1 MNTAVVY
8 KKINENNY
16 QGYKIKEILNILPKK
31 SGVYIFKNSKG
42 KIIYIGKAKNIHSR
56 VKSYFQDRSDNFLY
70 AKPLDFAKKI
80 KSIDYIVTDNETE
93 ALILEGSL
101 IKKNKPKYNID
112 LKDDKSYP
120 FIAVTV
126 NEKFPRVFLTRD
138 RNIKGAKYF
147 GPYTDAG
154 AVRKT
159 LEYLR
164 RIFPVRDCGK
174 ARPGKS
180 TNMPCLNYHIKLCSA
195 PCDGNVSQEEY
206 RKNIDFIMLFLK
218 GKDRTIIDWLKAKME
233 QYSKNREFEKAAELR
248 NKIEDINKLHKDQKI
263 FFTAESTWDFIST
276 ARDADDAVIS
286 LFTYRLGVLAVVSN
300 FTINNTR
307 YFNDEEIL
315 SSFIENYYSNIN
327 DVPSKIFCPFEIK
340 NTELISKWLTKK
352 KGGKIEICVSKIGEK
367 KKIMEMAVRN
377 SKLYLEK
384 KKFEKNTG
392 HSKIYKNFAKLK
404 KVLGLVNIPGR
415 IECFDISNLKN
426 TFPVG
431 SMAVALDGKLLTND
445 YRYFKIKTVAGQ
457 DDCRMMGEIVTRRL
471 RYLEGGEIKKGNSFY
486 EKPDLIIIDGG
497 KAQFNTASKLI
508 SERQIQDI
516 DIISIAKKE
525 ETVFCSKY
533 PDGIKLDLSDSYM
546 HVLINVRDEAH
557 RFAVNYHRRLRSRSM
572 TDSLLDGIKGI
583 GEKKKKYIF
592 ENISSIEELKSK
604 TMKDLINMKGLNY
617 KDATNIYRNIHR

>member
-1 MNTAVVY
+1 MNTVAVD
-8 KKINENNY
+8 KKINGNNY
-16 QGYKIKEILNILPKK
+16 QGYKIKEILKILPKK

-42 KIIYIGKAKNIHSR
+42 KIIYIGKAKNLYSR

-70 AKPLDFAKKI
+70 AKPLDFAKRI

-164 RIFPVRDCGK
+164 RIFPVRDCRK

-180 TNMPCLNYHIKLCSA
+180 TNMPCLNYHIKLCPA

-248 NKIEDINKLHKDQKI
+248 NKIENINKLHKDQKI

-286 LFTYRLGVLAVVSN
+286 LFTYRSGVLAVVSN

-327 DVPSKIFCPFEIK
+327 DIPSKIFCPFEIK
-340 NTELISKWLTKK
+340 NTELISKWLTEK

-392 HSKIYKNFAKLK
+392 HSKIYKNFVKLK
-404 KVLGLVNIPGR
+404 KVLGLVNIPRR

-431 SMAVALDGKLLTND
+431 SMSVALNGKLLTND

-471 RYLEGGEIKKGNSFY
+471 RYLEGGEIKKRNSFY

-525 ETVFCSKY
+525 ETIFCSKY
-533 PDGIKLDLSDSYM
+533 PDGIKLDLSDNYM
-546 HVLINVRDEAH
+546 RVLIKVRDEAH
-557 RFAVNYHRRLRSRSM
+557 RFAVNYHRRLRGRSM

-604 TMKDLINMKGLNY
+604 TIKDLMNIKGLNY

>member
-1 MNTAVVY
+1 MNTVAVD
-8 KKINENNY
+8 KKINKNNY
-16 QGYKIKEILNILPKK
+16 QEYEIKEILKILPKK

-42 KIIYIGKAKNIHSR
+42 KIIYIGKANNLYSR
-56 VKSYFQDRSDNFLY
+56 AKSYFQDRSDNFLY
-70 AKPLDFAKKI
+70 AKPLDFAKRI

-93 ALILEGSL
+93 ALILECSL

-126 NEKFPRVFLTRD
+126 NEKFPRVFLTRE

-154 AVRKT
+154 AVRKA

-164 RIFPVRDCGK
+164 RIFPVRDCRK

-180 TNMPCLNYHIKLCSA
+180 TNMPCLNYHIKLCPA

-248 NKIEDINKLHKDQKI
+248 NKIEDINKLHNDQKI

-286 LFTYRLGVLAVVSN
+286 LFTYRSGVLAVVSN

-327 DVPSKIFCPFEIK
+327 DIPSKIFCPFEIK
-340 NTELISKWLTKK
+340 NTELISKWLTEK

-392 HSKIYKNFAKLK
+392 HSKIYKNFVKLK
-404 KVLGLVNIPGR
+404 KVLGLVNIPRR

-431 SMAVALDGKLLTND
+431 SMSVALNGKLLTND

-471 RYLEGGEIKKGNSFY
+471 RYLEGGEIKKRNSFY

-508 SERQIQDI
+508 SKRQIQDI

-525 ETVFCSKY
+525 ETIFCSKY
-533 PDGIKLDLSDSYM
+533 PDGIKLDLSDNYM
-546 HVLINVRDEAH
+546 HVLIKVRDEAH
-557 RFAVNYHRRLRSRSM
+557 RFAVNYHRRLRGRSM
-572 TDSLLDGIKGI
+572 TDSLLDWIKGI

-604 TMKDLINMKGLNY
+604 TIKDLMNIKGLNY

>member
-1 MNTAVVY
+1 MNTVAVD

-16 QGYKIKEILNILPKK
+16 QGYKIKEILKILPKK

-42 KIIYIGKAKNIHSR
+42 KIIYIGKAKNLYSR

-70 AKPLDFAKKI
+70 AKPLDFAKRI

-138 RNIKGAKYF
+138 RNINGAKYF

-154 AVRKT
+154 AVRKA

-164 RIFPVRDCGK
+164 RIFPVRDCRK

-180 TNMPCLNYHIKLCSA
+180 TNMPCLNYHIKLCPA

-233 QYSKNREFEKAAELR
+233 QYSKNREFEKAADLR
-248 NKIEDINKLHKDQKI
+248 NKIENINKLHKDQKI

-286 LFTYRLGVLAVVSN
+286 LFTYRSGVLAVVSN

-327 DVPSKIFCPFEIK
+327 DIPSKIFCPFEIK
-340 NTELISKWLTKK
+340 NTELISKWLTEK

-367 KKIMEMAVRN
+367 KKIMEMVVRN

-392 HSKIYKNFAKLK
+392 HSKIYKNFVKLK
-404 KVLGLVNIPGR
+404 KVLGLVNIPRR

-431 SMAVALDGKLLTND
+431 SMSVALDGKLLTND

-508 SERQIQDI
+508 SERQIQNI

-525 ETVFCSKY
+525 ETIFCSKY
-533 PDGIKLDLSDSYM
+533 PDGIKLDLSDNYM
-546 HVLINVRDEAH
+546 HVLIKVRDEAH

-572 TDSLLDGIKGI
+572 TDSLLDWIKGI

-604 TMKDLINMKGLNY
+604 TIKDLMNIKGLNH

>member
-1 MNTAVVY
+1 MNTVAVD
-8 KKINENNY
+8 KKINKNNY
-16 QGYKIKEILNILPKK
+16 QEYEIKEILKILPKK

-42 KIIYIGKAKNIHSR
+42 KIIYIGKANNLYSR

-70 AKPLDFAKKI
+70 AKPLDFAKRI

-120 FIAVTV
+120 FIVVTV
-126 NEKFPRVFLTRD
+126 NEKFPRVFLTRE

-147 GPYTDAG
+147 GPYTDAR
-154 AVRKT
+154 AVRKA

-164 RIFPVRDCGK
+164 RIFPVRDCRK

-180 TNMPCLNYHIKLCSA
+180 TNMPCLNYHIKLCPA

-206 RKNIDFIMLFLK
+206 RKNIDFIILFLK

-248 NKIEDINKLHKDQKI
+248 NKIEDINKLHNDQKI

-286 LFTYRLGVLAVVSN
+286 LFTYRSGVLAVVSN

-327 DVPSKIFCPFEIK
+327 DIPSKIFCPFEIK
-340 NTELISKWLTKK
+340 NTELISKWLTEK

-392 HSKIYKNFAKLK
+392 HSKIYKNFVKLK
-404 KVLGLVNIPGR
+404 KVLGLVNIPRR

-431 SMAVALDGKLLTND
+431 SMSVALNGKLLTND

-471 RYLEGGEIKKGNSFY
+471 RYLEGGEIKKRNSFY

-508 SERQIQDI
+508 SKRQIQDI

-525 ETVFCSKY
+525 ETIFCSKY
-533 PDGIKLDLSDSYM
+533 PDGIKLDLSDNYM
-546 HVLINVRDEAH
+546 HVLIKVRDEAH
-557 RFAVNYHRRLRSRSM
+557 RFAVNYHRRLRGRSM
-572 TDSLLDGIKGI
+572 TDSLLDWIKGI

-604 TMKDLINMKGLNY
+604 TIKDLMNIKGLNY

>member
-1 MNTAVVY
+1 MNTVAVD
-8 KKINENNY
+8 KKINGNNY
-16 QGYKIKEILNILPKK
+16 QGYKIKEILKILPKK

-42 KIIYIGKAKNIHSR
+42 KIIYIGKAKNLYSR

-70 AKPLDFAKKI
+70 AKPLDFAKRI

-164 RIFPVRDCGK
+164 RIFPVRDCRK

-180 TNMPCLNYHIKLCSA
+180 TNMPCLNYHIKLCPA

-248 NKIEDINKLHKDQKI
+248 NKIENINKLHKDQKI

-286 LFTYRLGVLAVVSN
+286 LFTYRSGVLAVVSN

-327 DVPSKIFCPFEIK
+327 DIPSKIFCPFEIK
-340 NTELISKWLTKK
+340 NTELISKWLTEK

-392 HSKIYKNFAKLK
+392 HSKIYKNFVKLK
-404 KVLGLVNIPGR
+404 KVLGLVNIPRR

-431 SMAVALDGKLLTND
+431 SMSVALNGKLLTND

-471 RYLEGGEIKKGNSFY
+471 RYLEGGEIKKRNSFY

-525 ETVFCSKY
+525 ETIFCSKY
-533 PDGIKLDLSDSYM
+533 PDGIKLDLSDNYM
-546 HVLINVRDEAH
+546 HVLIKVRDEAH
-557 RFAVNYHRRLRSRSM
+557 RFAVNYHRRLRGRSM

-604 TMKDLINMKGLNY
+604 TIKDLMNIKGLNY

>member
-1 MNTAVVY
+1 MNTVAVD

-16 QGYKIKEILNILPKK
+16 QGYKIKEILKILPKK

-42 KIIYIGKAKNIHSR
+42 KIIYIGKAKNLYSR

-70 AKPLDFAKKI
+70 AKPLDFAKRI

-164 RIFPVRDCGK
+164 RIFPVRDCRK

-180 TNMPCLNYHIKLCSA
+180 TNMPCLNYHIKLCPA

-248 NKIEDINKLHKDQKI
+248 NKIENINKLHKDQKI

-286 LFTYRLGVLAVVSN
+286 LFTYRSGVLAVVSN

-307 YFNDEEIL
+307 YFNDGEIL

-327 DVPSKIFCPFEIK
+327 DIPSKIFCPFEIK
-340 NTELISKWLTKK
+340 NTELISKWLTEK

-392 HSKIYKNFAKLK
+392 HSKIYKNFVKLK
-404 KVLGLVNIPGR
+404 KVLGLVNIPRR

-431 SMAVALDGKLLTND
+431 SMSVALNGKLLTND

-457 DDCRMMGEIVTRRL
+457 DDCRMMGEIVSRRL

-525 ETVFCSKY
+525 ETIFCSKY
-533 PDGIKLDLSDSYM
+533 PDGIKLDLSDNYM
-546 HVLINVRDEAH
+546 HVLIKVRDEAH
-557 RFAVNYHRRLRSRSM
+557 RFAVNYHRRLRGRSM

-604 TMKDLINMKGLNY
+604 TIKDLMNIKGLNY

>member
-1 MNTAVVY
+1 MNTVAVD

-16 QGYKIKEILNILPKK
+16 QGYKIKEILKILPKK

-42 KIIYIGKAKNIHSR
+42 KIIYIGKAKNLYSR

-70 AKPLDFAKKI
+70 AKPLDFIKKI
-80 KSIDYIVTDNETE
+80 KSIDYVVTDNETE

-126 NEKFPRVFLTRD
+126 NEKFPRVFLTRE

-164 RIFPVRDCGK
+164 RIFPVRDCRK

-180 TNMPCLNYHIKLCSA
+180 TNMPCLNYHIKLCPA

-248 NKIEDINKLHKDQKI
+248 NKIENINKLHKDQKI

-286 LFTYRLGVLAVVSN
+286 LFTYRSGVLAVVSN

-327 DVPSKIFCPFEIK
+327 DIPSKIFCPFEIK
-340 NTELISKWLTKK
+340 NTELISKWLTEK

-392 HSKIYKNFAKLK
+392 HSKIYKNFVKLK
-404 KVLGLVNIPGR
+404 KVLGLVNIPRR

-431 SMAVALDGKLLTND
+431 SMSVALNGKLLTND

-471 RYLEGGEIKKGNSFY
+471 RYLEGGEIKKRNSFY

-525 ETVFCSKY
+525 ETIFCSKY
-533 PDGIKLDLSDSYM
+533 PDGIKLDLSDNYM
-546 HVLINVRDEAH
+546 RVLIKVRDEAH
-557 RFAVNYHRRLRSRSM
+557 RFAVNYHRRLRGRSM

-604 TMKDLINMKGLNY
+604 TIKDLMNIKGLNY

>member
-1 MNTAVVY
+1 MNTVAVD

-16 QGYKIKEILNILPKK
+16 QGYKIKEILKILPKK

-42 KIIYIGKAKNIHSR
+42 KIIYIGKANNLYSR
-56 VKSYFQDRSDNFLY
+56 AKSYFQDRSDNFLY
-70 AKPLDFAKKI
+70 AKPLDFAKRI

-93 ALILEGSL
+93 ALILECSL

-126 NEKFPRVFLTRD
+126 NEKFPRVFLTRE

-154 AVRKT
+154 AVRKA

-164 RIFPVRDCGK
+164 RIFPVRDCRK

-180 TNMPCLNYHIKLCSA
+180 TNMPCLNYHIKLCPA

-218 GKDRTIIDWLKAKME
+218 GKDRTIIDWLKAKMK

-286 LFTYRLGVLAVVSN
+286 LFTYRSGVLAVVSN

-327 DVPSKIFCPFEIK
+327 DIPSKIFCPFEIK
-340 NTELISKWLTKK
+340 NTELISKWLTEK

-392 HSKIYKNFAKLK
+392 HSKIYKNFVKLK
-404 KVLGLVNIPGR
+404 KVLGLVNIPRR

-431 SMAVALDGKLLTND
+431 SMSVALNGKLLTND

-471 RYLEGGEIKKGNSFY
+471 RYLEGGEIKKRNSFY

-525 ETVFCSKY
+525 ETIFCSKY
-533 PDGIKLDLSDSYM
+533 PDGIKLDLSDNYM
-546 HVLINVRDEAH
+546 HVLIKVRDEAH
-557 RFAVNYHRRLRSRSM
+557 RFAVNYHRRLRGRSM

-604 TMKDLINMKGLNY
+604 TIKDLMNIKGLNY

>member
-1 MNTAVVY
+1 MNTVAVD
-8 KKINENNY
+8 KKINGNNY
-16 QGYKIKEILNILPKK
+16 QGYKIKEILKILPKK

-42 KIIYIGKAKNIHSR
+42 KIIYIGKAKNLYSR
-56 VKSYFQDRSDNFLY
+56 VKNYFQDRSDIFLY
-70 AKPLDFAKKI
+70 AKPLDFAKRI

-164 RIFPVRDCGK
+164 RIFPVRDCRK

-180 TNMPCLNYHIKLCSA
+180 TNMPCLNYHIKLCPA

-248 NKIEDINKLHKDQKI
+248 NKIENINKLHKDQKI

-286 LFTYRLGVLAVVSN
+286 LFTYRSGVLAVVSN

-327 DVPSKIFCPFEIK
+327 DIPSKIFCPFEIK
-340 NTELISKWLTKK
+340 NTELISKWLTEK

-392 HSKIYKNFAKLK
+392 HSKIYKNFVKLK
-404 KVLGLVNIPGR
+404 KVLGLVNIPRR

-431 SMAVALDGKLLTND
+431 SMSVALNGKLLTND

-471 RYLEGGEIKKGNSFY
+471 RYLEGGEIKKRNSFY

-525 ETVFCSKY
+525 ETIFCSKY
-533 PDGIKLDLSDSYM
+533 PDGIKLDLSDNYM
-546 HVLINVRDEAH
+546 HVLIKVRDEAH
-557 RFAVNYHRRLRSRSM
+557 RFAVNYHRRLRGRSM

-604 TMKDLINMKGLNY
+604 TIKDLMNIKGLNY

>member
-1 MNTAVVY
+1 MNTVAVD

-16 QGYKIKEILNILPKK
+16 QGYKIKELLKILPKK
-31 SGVYIFKNSKG
+31 AGVYIFKNSED
-42 KIIYIGKAKNIHSR
+42 KIIYIGKAKNLYSR

-93 ALILEGSL
+93 ALILEDSL

-126 NEKFPRVFLTRD
+126 GEKFPRVFLTRN

-164 RIFPVRDCGK
+164 KIFQIRDCKK
-174 ARPGKS
+174 ATPGKS
-180 TNMPCLNYHIKLCSA
+180 KNMPCLNYHIKLCPA
-195 PCDGNVSQEEY
+195 PCTGNVSQEEY
-206 RKNIDFIMLFLK
+206 GRNIDFTMLFLK
-218 GKDRTIIDWLKAKME
+218 GKDRTIIDRLKAKME
-233 QYSKNREFEKAAELR
+233 QYSKDREFEKAAELK

-263 FFTAESTWDFIST
+263 FFTAESAWDFIST
-276 ARDADDAVIS
+276 ARDAYDAVIS
-286 LFTYRLGVLAVVSN
+286 LFTYRSGVLAVVNN
-300 FTINNTR
+300 FIINNTR
-307 YFNDEEIL
+307 YFKDDEIL
-315 SSFIENYYSNIN
+315 SGFIENYYSNIN
-327 DVPSKIFCPFEIK
+327 DVPSKIFCPFEIE
-340 NTELISKWLTKK
+340 NTELISKWLTEK
-352 KGGKIEICVSKIGEK
+352 KGRKIEIRIPKIGEK
-367 KKIMEMAVRN
+367 KKIMEMVVRN
-377 SKLYLEK
+377 SRLYLEK
-384 KKFEKNTG
+384 KKFEKDTG
-392 HSKIYKNFAKLK
+392 ISQVYKNFINLK
-404 KVLGLVNIPGR
+404 KVLGLVNIPRR

-431 SMAVALDGKLLTND
+431 SMSVALDGKLLTDD

-457 DDCRMMGEIVTRRL
+457 DDCRMMGEIVSRRL
-471 RYLEGGEIKKGNSFY
+471 RYLEEKEIKKGNSFY

-525 ETVFCSKY
+525 ETIFCRKY
-533 PDGIKLDLSDSYM
+533 ADGIKLDLSDNYM
-546 HVLINVRDEAH
+546 RVLIKVRDEAH
-557 RFAVNYHRRLRSRSM
+557 RFAVKYHRLLRGRSM
-572 TDSLLDGIKGI
+572 TDSLVDGIKGI

-592 ENISSIEELKSK
+592 ESISSIEELKSK
-604 TMKDLINMKGLNY
+604 TIKDLMNIKGLNY
-617 KDATNIYRNIHR
+617 KDATNIYRSIHR

>member
-1 MNTAVVY
+1 MNTVAVD
-8 KKINENNY
+8 KKINGNNY
-16 QGYKIKEILNILPKK
+16 QGYKIKELLKILPKK

-42 KIIYIGKAKNIHSR
+42 KIIYIGKAKNLYSR
-56 VKSYFQDRSDNFLY
+56 AKSYFQDRSDNFLY
-70 AKPLDFAKKI
+70 AKPLDFAKRI

-126 NEKFPRVFLTRD
+126 NEKFPRVFLTRE

-164 RIFPVRDCGK
+164 RIFPVRDCRK

-180 TNMPCLNYHIKLCSA
+180 TNMPCLNYHIKLCPA

-286 LFTYRLGVLAVVSN
+286 LFTYRSGVLAVVSN

-327 DVPSKIFCPFEIK
+327 DIPSKIFCPFEIK
-340 NTELISKWLTKK
+340 NTELISKWLTEK

-392 HSKIYKNFAKLK
+392 HSKIYKNFVKLK
-404 KVLGLVNIPGR
+404 KVLGLVNIPRR

-431 SMAVALDGKLLTND
+431 SMSVALDGKLLTND

-471 RYLEGGEIKKGNSFY
+471 RYLEGGEIKKRNSFY

-508 SERQIQDI
+508 SERKIQDI

-525 ETVFCSKY
+525 ETIFCSKY
-533 PDGIKLDLSDSYM
+533 PDGIKLDLSDNYM
-546 HVLINVRDEAH
+546 RVLIKVRDEAH
-557 RFAVNYHRRLRSRSM
+557 RFAVNYHRRLRGRSM

-604 TMKDLINMKGLNY
+604 TIKDLMNIKGLNY

>member
-1 MNTAVVY
+1 MNTVAVD

-16 QGYKIKEILNILPKK
+16 QGYKIKELLKILPKK

-42 KIIYIGKAKNIHSR
+42 KIIYIGKAKNLYSR

-70 AKPLDFAKKI
+70 AKPLDFAKRI

-126 NEKFPRVFLTRD
+126 SEKFPRVFLTRD

-164 RIFPVRDCGK
+164 RIFPVRDFRK
-174 ARPGKS
+174 TRPGKG
-180 TNMPCLNYHIKLCSA
+180 TNMPCLNYNIKLCPA

-218 GKDRTIIDWLKAKME
+218 GKDKTIIDWLKAKME

-286 LFTYRLGVLAVVSN
+286 LFTYRSGVLAVVSN

-327 DVPSKIFCPFEIK
+327 DIPSKIFCPFEIK
-340 NTELISKWLTKK
+340 NTELISKWLTEK
-352 KGGKIEICVSKIGEK
+352 KGGKIEISVPKIGEK
-367 KKIMEMAVRN
+367 KKIMEMVVRN

-392 HSKIYKNFAKLK
+392 HSKIYKNFVKLK
-404 KVLGLVNIPGR
+404 KVLGLVNIPRR
-415 IECFDISNLKN
+415 IECFDISNLKD

-431 SMAVALDGKLLTND
+431 SMSVALDGKPLTND

-508 SERQIQDI
+508 SERKIQDI

-525 ETVFCSKY
+525 ETIFCSKY
-533 PDGIKLDLSDSYM
+533 PDGIKLDLSDNYM
-546 HVLINVRDEAH
+546 RVLIKIRDEAH
-557 RFAVNYHRRLRSRSM
+557 RFAVNYHRRLRGRSM

-604 TMKDLINMKGLNY
+604 TIKDLMNIKGLNY

>member
-1 MNTAVVY
+1 MNTVAVD
-8 KKINENNY
+8 KKINGNNY
-16 QGYKIKEILNILPKK
+16 QGYKIKEILKILPKK

-42 KIIYIGKAKNIHSR
+42 KIIYIGKAKNLYSR

-70 AKPLDFAKKI
+70 AKPLDFAKRI

-101 IKKNKPKYNID
+101 VKKNKPKYNID

-138 RNIKGAKYF
+138 RNNKGAKYF

-164 RIFPVRDCGK
+164 RIFPVRDCRK

-180 TNMPCLNYHIKLCSA
+180 TNMPCLNYHIKLCPA

-248 NKIEDINKLHKDQKI
+248 NKIENINKLHKDQKI

-286 LFTYRLGVLAVVSN
+286 LFTYRSGVLAVVSN

-327 DVPSKIFCPFEIK
+327 DIPSKIFCPFEIK
-340 NTELISKWLTKK
+340 NTELISKWLTEK

-392 HSKIYKNFAKLK
+392 HSKIYKNFVKLK
-404 KVLGLVNIPGR
+404 KVLGLVNIPRR

-431 SMAVALDGKLLTND
+431 SMSVALNGKLLTND

-471 RYLEGGEIKKGNSFY
+471 RYLEGGEIKKRNSFY

-525 ETVFCSKY
+525 ETIFCSKY
-533 PDGIKLDLSDSYM
+533 PDGIKLDLSDNYM
-546 HVLINVRDEAH
+546 HVLIKVRDEAH
-557 RFAVNYHRRLRSRSM
+557 RFAVNYHRRLRGRSM

-604 TMKDLINMKGLNY
+604 TIKDLMNIKGLNY

>member
-1 MNTAVVY
+1 MNTVAVD

-16 QGYKIKEILNILPKK
+16 QGYKIKEILKILPKK
-31 SGVYIFKNSKG
+31 SGVYIFKNSKD
-42 KIIYIGKAKNIHSR
+42 KIIYIGKAKNLYSR

-70 AKPLDFAKKI
+70 AKPLDFAKRI

-126 NEKFPRVFLTRD
+126 NEKFPRVFLTRE

-164 RIFPVRDCGK
+164 RIFPVRDCRK

-180 TNMPCLNYHIKLCSA
+180 TNMPCLNYHIKLCPA

-233 QYSKNREFEKAAELR
+233 QYSKNKEFEKAAELR
-248 NKIEDINKLHKDQKI
+248 NKIEDINKLHNDQKI

-286 LFTYRLGVLAVVSN
+286 LFTYRSGVPAVVSN

-327 DVPSKIFCPFEIK
+327 DIPSKIFCPFEIK
-340 NTELISKWLTKK
+340 NTELISKWLTEK

-392 HSKIYKNFAKLK
+392 HSKIYKNFVKLK
-404 KVLGLVNIPGR
+404 KVLGLVNIPRR

-431 SMAVALDGKLLTND
+431 SMSVALDGKLLTND

-471 RYLEGGEIKKGNSFY
+471 RYLEGGEIKKRNSFY

-525 ETVFCSKY
+525 ETIFCSKY
-533 PDGIKLDLSDSYM
+533 PDGIKLDLSDNYM
-546 HVLINVRDEAH
+546 HVLIKVRDEAH
-557 RFAVNYHRRLRSRSM
+557 RFAVNYHRRLRGRSM

-604 TMKDLINMKGLNY
+604 TIKDLMNIKGLNY